1 VCFSV
6 PSNNLYKTSTITAM
20 ANETSNEYTTAVNN
34 LMDSVGKIGQMQ
46 VDLVTNGIKSA
57 TSVFEPLGKTSIE
70 FAGNVVNAINQ
81 VLQNLS
87 SAIAPK
93 K

>member
-1 VCFSV
+1 
-6 PSNNLYKTSTITAM
+6 M

-57 TSVFEPLGKTSIE
+57 ISVFEPLGKSSIE
-70 FAGNVVNAINQ
+70 LAGNVVNDINQ